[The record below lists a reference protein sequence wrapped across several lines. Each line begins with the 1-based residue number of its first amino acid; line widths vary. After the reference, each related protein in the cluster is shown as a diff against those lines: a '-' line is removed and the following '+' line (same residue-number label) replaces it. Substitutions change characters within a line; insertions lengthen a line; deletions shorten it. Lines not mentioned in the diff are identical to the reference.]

1 MPHLRP
7 ACTDRKN
14 LRTGFPGIPRKFLDP
29 GLDERIFLYFAVQ
42 TGIPFPQAWLSRFI
56 MKAHL
61 SHYENLGVS
70 QSAPDEVIKAAYR
83 TLSKIHHPDLNPG
96 NTDAAGRMKSIN
108 ESYDILCNPLKRK
121 LYDEWLRL
129 QEQAVSAKP
138 ANHAETAVWPARHAP
153 ARKSGTWSFR
163 MKFILATGLLFVT
176 LVIAVVFSDPL
187 VQYMADYR
195 LPAVRPA
202 IQSASP
208 TMVIKEPPAV
218 SSGSMSIPR
227 GFVQDDIS
235 GLFARELSVF
245 APKDEF
251 EKIGDYKARFNASS
265 FHKPFFFLSRLA
277 RVSSYDLDRQIISI
291 TFTDGSELGSSKPV
305 IVESRKESMTADNS
319 RTVIPEITNYYLK
332 DIREHPDYAR
342 YLASPL
348 DFRIGPNEGRDLK
361 KHLGVLIIAT
371 PEADNNGIVVSET
384 HSNEYEI
391 FYQLNRKVTSRYV
404 NAIINS
410 VWVYN
415 TETGAVQYKKSFP
428 ELSRK
433 EMKSLFKKK
442 SNDRKPGRTSTKG
455 DEKKLNLDALSPW
468 NTEDSF
474 MK

>member
-1 MPHLRP
+1 
-7 ACTDRKN
+7 
-14 LRTGFPGIPRKFLDP
+14 
-29 GLDERIFLYFAVQ
+29 
-42 TGIPFPQAWLSRFI
+42 

-61 SHYENLGVS
+61 SHYDNLGVS

-96 NTDAAGRMKSIN
+96 STDAAGRMKSIN

-138 ANHAETAVWPARHAP
+138 ENHAEPAVWPARPAP
-153 ARKSGTWSFR
+153 ARISGTWSFR

-176 LVIAVVFSDPL
+176 LVLAVVFSDPL
-187 VQYMADYR
+187 VQYITDYR
-195 LPAVRPA
+195 LPAPRPVTK
-202 IQSASP
+202 SANP
-208 TMVIKEPPAV
+208 AMVIKEPPV
-218 SSGSMSIPR
+218 VNSGSTSIPG
-227 GFVQDDIS
+227 GFVKDDIA
-235 GLFARELSVF
+235 GLFAGELSAF

-251 EKIGDYKARFNASS
+251 EKIGAYKARFNASA
-265 FHKPFFFLSRLA
+265 FHKPFFFFSGLA
-277 RVSSYDLDRQIISI
+277 RVSAYDIDRQVISI
-291 TFTDGSELGSSKPV
+291 TFTDGAELGSSKPV
-305 IVESRKESMTADNS
+305 IVESRKESIPADNS

-342 YLASPL
+342 YLASAL
-348 DFRIGPNEGRDLK
+348 NFRIGPDEGRDLK
-361 KHLGVLIIAT
+361 KHLGVMIIAT
-371 PEADNNGIVVSET
+371 PEADDNGIVVSES

-410 VWVYN
+410 IWVYN

-433 EMKSLFKKK
+433 EMNSLFKKQSK
-442 SNDRKPGRTSTKG
+442 DRKPGRISAKG

-468 NTEDSF
+468 DTEDSF